1 MSWRKGYSGE
11 YRAKSELIE
20 RFGKEC
26 VLKIAIYQIG
36 ADYMVIKEGI
46 LIMIVEVK
54 ETNKSKYYPSAK
66 EKQQFERIKA
76 FAEIN
81 DCLAEL
87 WIYYRKGIGK
97 EIEKERVILN
107 VVSGLENH

>member
-26 VLKIAIYQIG
+26 VLKIAISQIG

-54 ETNKSKYYPSAK
+54 ETN
-66 EKQQFERIKA
+66 QFERIKA